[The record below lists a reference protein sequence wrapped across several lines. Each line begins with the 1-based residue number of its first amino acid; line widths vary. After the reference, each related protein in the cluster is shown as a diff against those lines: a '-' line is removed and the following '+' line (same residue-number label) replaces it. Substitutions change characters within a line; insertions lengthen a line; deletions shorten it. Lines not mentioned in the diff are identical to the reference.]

1 MFVAEGKSLALVCAA
16 TSKEAS
22 QDLSEQLIIA
32 GFHRSG
38 TSATAQLLHRAGLFL
53 GYELLEALPSNP
65 YGHFEDRDVVD
76 LHQGILAD
84 NDRTWVVGEPLLP
97 VVNDERWA
105 RMRQMIERR
114 NTEHALWGFKDPR
127 ACLFIMPWKYLMPDM
142 KVLLVYRH
150 FSETTYSLG
159 QRHSSDLFLKR
170 GQSYVHRRFWE
181 EPDLP
186 LRMWLV
192 HNKALLGFARAYPED
207 TLVVSMDM
215 IRDGFPVIWALNRRW
230 DLGLADIPVAE
241 TYDPRITARRP
252 RRQAVSDRT
261 LIPRVSETWDALEDL
276 SGETE
281 GMLAR
286 EKEALVAGE

>member
-1 MFVAEGKSLALVCAA
+1 MSG
-16 TSKEAS
+16 
-22 QDLSEQLIIA
+22 QLIIA

-53 GYELLEALPSNP
+53 GYELLAALPSNP
-65 YGHFEDRDVVD
+65 YGHFEDREVVG

-84 NDRTWVVGEPLLP
+84 NARTWVVGEPLLP
-97 VVNDERWA
+97 LVHDGRWA

-127 ACLFIMPWKYLMPDM
+127 ACLFMAPWKYLMPDM

-181 EPDLP
+181 EPDLA

-192 HNKALLGFARAYPED
+192 HNKAMLGFARAYPED
-207 TLVVSMDM
+207 TLAVSMDM
-215 IRDGFPVIWALNRRW
+215 IRDGFPVIWAVNQRW
-230 DLGLADIPVAE
+230 DLGLKDIPVAE
-241 TYDPRITARRP
+241 VYDPRITVRRA
-252 RRQAVSDRT
+252 RRQAVSDRS
-261 LIPRVSETWDALEDL
+261 LIERVGATWDALEEL
-276 SGETE
+276 SRETE
-281 GMLAR
+281 GMLVR
-286 EKEALVAGE
+286 EKEAAVAGG